1 MVVHQE
7 DDKTRIEWVKPLI
20 EVNSPEF
27 HGKGNFHIAVAGDT
41 WKQLIGICSVR
52 NRGTSMAIAEMH

>member
-7 DDKTRIEWVKPLI
+7 YDKTRKPLI
-20 EVNSPEF
+20 EVNSPEP
-27 HGKGNFHIAVAGDT
+27 HGNGNFHITVADNT

-52 NRGTSMAIAEMH
+52 NKSTSMAIAEMH